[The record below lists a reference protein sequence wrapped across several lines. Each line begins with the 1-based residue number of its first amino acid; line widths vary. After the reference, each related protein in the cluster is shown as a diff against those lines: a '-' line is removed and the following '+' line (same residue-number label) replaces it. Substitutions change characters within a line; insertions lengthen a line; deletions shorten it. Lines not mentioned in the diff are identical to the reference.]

1 MDRCARRWAAHDI
14 CAVLV
19 RGGRTSAAARFRALF
34 SQAAAGIGIISM
46 SGLVVDG
53 NDTWARQMGYPIEE
67 MRGRALRDLFVPGTE
82 PLALMRFLELLEG
95 VRDSFRL
102 ELTHVRRDGR
112 RYVLDLSMSRVHVD
126 DAEPDFLV
134 GIALDVTD
142 RKRFEEKLWHEA
154 RHDPL
159 TGLPNRTMFFER
171 LRAALGGPDRSAP
184 VGLCHVDLDGFKSVN
199 DGLGHDVGDRL
210 LVRVADRLREA
221 LTAPGTLL
229 ARLGGDEF
237 GVVVDGT
244 HGATAAE
251 QAQLV
256 LEVLAAPFT
265 IDRHELALSASVG
278 VADSTAVGAD
288 GRELMR
294 AADVGLYRAKA
305 RGRGRVE
312 VHDPRGDAQRVTHHV
327 LATEMA
333 AALAHG
339 ELFLEY
345 QPLVTLADDTTRRVE
360 ALPRW
365 RHPRLGLVPPDR
377 LVELAQETGHTGAL
391 GRWVLTD
398 ACRTAARW
406 RAGRPGRRS
415 ASTWTSP
422 SASSTT
428 PTCRRRWRRSWPR
441 PACRRSCRT
450 WRSPRAPCSA
460 RCRVPPTPWS
470 GWRASV
476 SGSSSTA
483 SAPGTRTWRA
493 WPGCRSPS

>member
-1 MDRCARRWAAHDI
+1 MSRAITSGSGAASADGDPPFAAVDRCAARWAAALAGDGVPESPSTAVELRPLVVRLARVVAADRSDDALAHDI

-19 RGGRTSAAARFRALF
+19 RGGRPSAAARFRALF
-34 SQAAAGIGIISM
+34 SQAAAGIGNISM

-345 QPLVTLADDTTRRVE
+345 QPLVTLADDTTR
-360 ALPRW
+360 P
-365 RHPRLGLVPPDR
+365 
-377 LVELAQETGHTGAL
+377 GAS
-391 GRWVLTD
+391 RR
-398 ACRTAARW
+398 CRGGVT
-406 RAGRPGRRS
+406 PG
-415 ASTWTSP
+415 
-422 SASSTT
+422 SASS
-428 PTCRRRWRRSWPR
+428 RR
-441 PACRRSCRT
+441 T
-450 WRSPRAPCSA
+450 
-460 RCRVPPTPWS
+460 
-470 GWRASV
+470 
-476 SGSSSTA
+476 GSSSWRRRPATPA
-483 SAPGTRTWRA
+483 RSAG
-493 WPGCRSPS
+493 GC

>member
-1 MDRCARRWAAHDI
+1 
-14 CAVLV
+14 
-19 RGGRTSAAARFRALF
+19 
-34 SQAAAGIGIISM
+34 M

-82 PLALMRFLELLEG
+82 PLALMRF
-95 VRDSFRL
+95 
-102 ELTHVRRDGR
+102 
-112 RYVLDLSMSRVHVD
+112 RVD
-126 DAEPDFLV
+126 
-134 GIALDVTD
+134 
-142 RKRFEEKLWHEA
+142 
-154 RHDPL
+154 
-159 TGLPNRTMFFER
+159 
-171 LRAALGGPDRSAP
+171 
-184 VGLCHVDLDGFKSVN
+184 

-345 QPLVTLADDTTRRVE
+345 QPLVTLADDTTR
-360 ALPRW
+360 P
-365 RHPRLGLVPPDR
+365 
-377 LVELAQETGHTGAL
+377 GAS
-391 GRWVLTD
+391 RR
-398 ACRTAARW
+398 CRGGVT
-406 RAGRPGRRS
+406 PG
-415 ASTWTSP
+415 
-422 SASSTT
+422 SASS
-428 PTCRRRWRRSWPR
+428 RR
-441 PACRRSCRT
+441 T
-450 WRSPRAPCSA
+450 
-460 RCRVPPTPWS
+460 
-470 GWRASV
+470 
-476 SGSSSTA
+476 GSSSWRRRPATPA
-483 SAPGTRTWRA
+483 RSAG
-493 WPGCRSPS
+493 GC

>member
-1 MDRCARRWAAHDI
+1 VDRCARRWAAHDI

-82 PLALMRFLELLEG
+82 PLALMRF
-95 VRDSFRL
+95 R
-102 ELTHVRRDGR
+102 
-112 RYVLDLSMSRVHVD
+112 
-126 DAEPDFLV
+126 
-134 GIALDVTD
+134 
-142 RKRFEEKLWHEA
+142 
-154 RHDPL
+154 
-159 TGLPNRTMFFER
+159 
-171 LRAALGGPDRSAP
+171 
-184 VGLCHVDLDGFKSVN
+184 VN